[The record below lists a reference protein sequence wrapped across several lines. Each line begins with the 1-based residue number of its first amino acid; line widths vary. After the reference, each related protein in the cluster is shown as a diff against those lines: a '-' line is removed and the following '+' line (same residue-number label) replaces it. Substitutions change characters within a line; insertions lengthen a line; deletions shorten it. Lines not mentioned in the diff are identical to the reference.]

1 MTRLV
6 IGYFFS
12 EADSKWVVGK
22 NWNLDDRA
30 VGHKFKCQ
38 ISYLAYHVCTC
49 SSNMKRRSKSFAAF
63 GGKKRGRLQSHIFSI
78 WFTPPN

>member
-6 IGYFFS
+6 LGYFFS

-30 VGHKFKCQ
+30 VGHKIQNVKFL
-38 ISYLAYHVCTC
+38 ILHTMYVLVLA
-49 SSNMKRRSKSFAAF
+49 
-63 GGKKRGRLQSHIFSI
+63 I
-78 WFTPPN
+78 

>member
-30 VGHKFKCQ
+30 VGHKIQMSNFLSC
-38 ISYLAYHVCTC
+38 IPCMYLY
-49 SSNMKRRSKSFAAF
+49 
-63 GGKKRGRLQSHIFSI
+63 
-78 WFTPPN
+78 

>member
-6 IGYFFS
+6 LGYFFS

-30 VGHKFKCQ
+30 VGHKIQ
-38 ISYLAYHVCTC
+38 M
-49 SSNMKRRSKSFAAF
+49 SNFLS
-63 GGKKRGRLQSHIFSI
+63 
-78 WFTPPN
+78 